1 VREINY
7 ANCAVI
13 QLVGHDSIVIV
24 IDHEMVQQERL
35 LATGNSDGPS
45 G

>member
-13 QLVGHDSIVIV
+13 QLVGHD
-24 IDHEMVQQERL
+24 HEMVQLERL
-35 LATGNSDGPS
+35 LATGNGDGVVEEQF
-45 G
+45 